1 MWIPRRHQVTPR
13 DAILSDLMFPRW
25 RSRKQTNDDLGL
37 ELPAGARH
45 YRAFVG
51 PPQKYDIVA
60 AMQFNLLT
68 TFGLRE
74 HHTLLDIGCGSLRAG
89 RLFIPFLLP
98 GHYFGLEPNAWLLD
112 QGVEREIGR
121 DLVRIKRP
129 VFDHNCEFDLT
140 VFGRQFDYLLAQS
153 IFSHASPPQIAE
165 CLGKARK
172 VMHPNSLFFA
182 TYVAGEKDYEGGE
195 WVYPECVNYTEK
207 RMLQFAN
214 EAGLRAAP
222 HPWKHPNDQ
231 RWLLITRPE

>member
-1 MWIPRRHQVTPR
+1 MTAARC
-13 DAILSDLMFPRW
+13 ILPVMVFRRW
-25 RSRKQTNDDLGL
+25 RSRKETNDDLGL

-51 PPQKYDIVA
+51 PPEKYDLVS

-68 TFGLRE
+68 TSGLRE

-98 GHYFGLEPNAWLLD
+98 GHYFGLEPNAWLVD
-112 QGVEREIGR
+112 QGVKREVGR

-129 VFDHNCEFDLT
+129 VFDHNGEFKLS
-140 VFGRQFDYLLAQS
+140 VFGREFDYLLAQS
-153 IFSHASPPQIAE
+153 IFSHAAPQQIE
-165 CLGKARK
+165 KCLGEARK
-172 VMHPNSLFFA
+172 VMHPGSMFFA
-182 TYVAGEKDYEGGE
+182 TYVAGEKNYEGRE
-195 WVYPECVNYTEK
+195 WLYPECVNYTEEQ
-207 RMLQFAN
+207 MLQFAN
-214 EAGLRAAP
+214 AAGLQAAP